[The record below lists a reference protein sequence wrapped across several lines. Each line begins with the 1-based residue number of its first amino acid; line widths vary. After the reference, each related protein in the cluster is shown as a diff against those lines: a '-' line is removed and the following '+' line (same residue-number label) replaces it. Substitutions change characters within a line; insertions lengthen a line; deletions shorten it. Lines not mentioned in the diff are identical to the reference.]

1 MQKKSNLSNKGSLM
15 VKKKQKKTLG
25 QILLEH
31 RYITQEQLDDALK
44 IKEENPEKFLG
55 QILIEMGIPQSII
68 NKALDSH
75 RKRKPIGQILI
86 EQNLINRK
94 QLQEALERQKISHKP
109 LGDTLISLGF
119 ITKDQYLTALS
130 KHFNM
135 PTRSLESFKISKS
148 LQKSIGEK
156 FALKN
161 KIIVL
166 ENSDNRIQLA
176 IARPTKEL
184 SDDLYRFLP
193 RSKTIQLF
201 LSRTDEIEQLLKTYY
216 SSQDSS
222 GSGKKSEMI
231 DTSNVQWETIE
242 EEEEDDSTSLDAD
255 AASGAVAVQYV
266 NEIILQAHRVG
277 SSDIHI
283 EPGMEKR
290 PTEVRMRIDGACR
303 NVMEIPAKDIK
314 AVISRIKIM
323 SGMNIAERRRPQ
335 DGKAKLKFQGKKIEL
350 RIATLPTVNGESAVI
365 RLLASGGALPLE
377 KLNFSTHNLE
387 RTKTLVTRPHGIY
400 LVVGPTGSGKT
411 TTLHGILDHI
421 NTADRKIWT
430 AEDPVEIT
438 QPGLQQVQV
447 NHKIGM
453 DFAAVMR
460 SFLRAD
466 PDVILIGEMRDF
478 ETANIAIEASLT
490 GHMVF
495 STLHTNSAPETVTRL
510 IDIGLD
516 PFNFADALRGI
527 LAQRLVR
534 TLCPDCKEKY
544 DADEKEYSEL
554 RRMYGKEYFDELKVD
569 KKHFQ
574 LHKPVGCPKCS
585 HTGYRGRTDI
595 HELLEGTDEVKHSI
609 AMKESVDNIRKN
621 GMEAG
626 MRTLQQD
633 GVIKILKGDTDLV
646 QLHRVTAES

>member
-1 MQKKSNLSNKGSLM
+1 M

-31 RYITQEQLDDALK
+31 RYITQEQLEEALRL
-44 IKEENPEKFLG
+44 KEKNPDKFLG

-166 ENSDNRIQLA
+166 ENSDSRIQLA

-193 RSKTIQLF
+193 RSKSIQLF
-201 LSRTDEIEQLLKTYY
+201 LARTDEIEMLLKNYY
-216 SSQDSS
+216 SSLESS
-222 GSGKKSEMI
+222 EGKNKAEMI
-231 DTSNVQWETIE
+231 DTSNVEWETIDE
-242 EEEEDDSTSLDAD
+242 VEDDDATSLDSD
-255 AASGAVAVQYV
+255 AAAGAVAVQYV
-266 NEIILQAHRVG
+266 NEIILQAHRIG

-290 PTEVRMRIDGACR
+290 PTAVRMRIDGACR

-377 KLNFSTHNLE
+377 KLNFSPHNLE
-387 RTKTLVTRPHGIY
+387 LTKQLVTKPHGIY

-438 QPGLQQVQV
+438 QSGLQQVQV

-460 SFLRAD
+460 AFLRAD
-466 PDVILIGEMRDF
+466 PDVILIGEMRDY
-478 ETANIAIEASLT
+478 ETANIGIEASLT

-495 STLHTNSAPETVTRL
+495 STLHTNSAPETITRL

-534 TLCPDCKEKY
+534 TLCSDCKEKIEGS
-544 DADEKEYSEL
+544 EKEFEEL
-554 RRMYGKEYFDELKVD
+554 RRLYGHDYFDELNLDLKNF
-569 KKHFQ
+569 H
-574 LHKPVGCPKCS
+574 LHRPVGCAKCS
-585 HTGYRGRTDI
+585 HTGYRGRTGI
-595 HELLEGTDEVKHSI
+595 HELLEGTDEVKKLI
-609 AMKESVDNIRKN
+609 AMKKSVEEIKKQAMKD
-621 GMEAG
+621 GL
-626 MRTLQQD
+626 RTLLQD
-633 GVIKILKGDTDLV
+633 GVTKILKGDTDLI

>member
-1 MQKKSNLSNKGSLM
+1 
-15 VKKKQKKTLG
+15 
-25 QILLEH
+25 
-31 RYITQEQLDDALK
+31 
-44 IKEENPEKFLG
+44 
-55 QILIEMGIPQSII
+55 MGIPQSII

-135 PTRSLESFKISKS
+135 PTRSLEAFKISKS

-166 ENSDNRIQLA
+166 ENTDNRIQLA

-216 SSQDSS
+216 SKDQA

-231 DTSNVQWETIE
+231 DTSNVEWETIE

-365 RLLASGGALPLE
+365 RLLASGGALPLK
-377 KLNFSTHNLE
+377 KLNFSANNLE
-387 RTKTLVTRPHGIY
+387 RTQELVTRPHGVY

-421 NTADRKIWT
+421 NTSDRKIWT

-478 ETANIAIEASLT
+478 ETANIAVEASLT

-544 DADEKEYSEL
+544 DANEKEFLEL
-554 RRMYGKEYFDELKVD
+554 KRLYGEQYFDELNID
-569 KKHFQ
+569 KNNFQ
-574 LHKPVGCPKCS
+574 LHKPVGCAKCS
-585 HTGYRGRTDI
+585 HTGYRGRTGI

-609 AMKESVDNIRKN
+609 AMKKSVEEIRKA
-621 GMEAG
+621 GLKAG

-633 GVIKILKGDTDLV
+633 GVAKIIKGDTDLV

>member
-1 MQKKSNLSNKGSLM
+1 MSNKGNLM
-15 VKKKQKKTLG
+15 VKMKQKKTLG

-31 RYITQEQLDDALK
+31 RYITQEQLEEALR
-44 IKEENPEKFLG
+44 IKDENPEKFLG

-86 EQNLINRK
+86 EQSLINRK

-119 ITKDQYLTALS
+119 ITKDQYLIALS

-166 ENSDNRIQLA
+166 ENTDNRIQLA

-201 LSRTDEIEQLLKTYY
+201 LSRTDEIEQLLKSYY
-216 SSQDSS
+216 SSQDTSS
-222 GSGKKSEMI
+222 SGKKSEII
-231 DTSNVQWETIE
+231 DTSNVEWETI
-242 EEEEDDSTSLDAD
+242 EEEEDDSTSLETD
-255 AASGAVAVQYV
+255 AASGAIAVQYV

-283 EPGMEKR
+283 EPGMDKR
-290 PTEVRMRIDGACR
+290 PTEVRMRIDGSCR

-323 SGMNIAERRRPQ
+323 SGMNIAERRRSQ

-377 KLNFSTHNLE
+377 KLNFSAHNLE
-387 RTKTLVTRPHGIY
+387 QTKKLITRPHGIY

-421 NTADRKIWT
+421 NTSDRKIWT

-438 QPGLQQVQV
+438 QRGLQQVQV

-527 LAQRLVR
+527 LAQRLIR
-534 TLCPDCKEKY
+534 TLCSDCKEAY
-544 DADEKEYSEL
+544 DADKKEIFEL
-554 RRMYGKEYFDELKVD
+554 KRMYGEAYFDELNVD
-569 KKHFQ
+569 EHKLQ
-574 LHKPVGCPKCS
+574 LYKPVGCPKCS
-585 HTGYRGRTDI
+585 HTGYRGRTGM

-609 AMKESVDNIRKN
+609 AMKESVENIRKK
-621 GMEAG
+621 GMDAG

-633 GVIKILKGDTDLV
+633 GVAKILKGDTDLF
-646 QLHRVTAES
+646 QLHRITAEN

>member
-1 MQKKSNLSNKGSLM
+1 M

-31 RYITQEQLDDALK
+31 RYITKEQLDEALR
-44 IKEENPEKFLG
+44 IKEKNPDKFLG
-55 QILIEMGIPQSII
+55 QILIDMGIPQSII

-109 LGDTLISLGF
+109 LGDTLISLAF
-119 ITKDQYLTALS
+119 ITKDQYLIALS

-135 PTRSLESFKISKS
+135 PTRSLEAFNISKS

-166 ENSDNRIQLA
+166 ENSDSRIQLA

-201 LSRTDEIEQLLKTYY
+201 LARTDEIEMLLKTYY
-216 SSQDSS
+216 SMQDQTPT
-222 GSGKKSEMI
+222 GKNNEVI
-231 DTSNVQWETIE
+231 DTSNVEWETIDE
-242 EEEEDDSTSLDAD
+242 VEDDDSTSLDAD
-255 AASGAVAVQYV
+255 AAAGAVAVQYV
-266 NEIILQAHRVG
+266 NEVILQAHRIG

-290 PTEVRMRIDGACR
+290 PAEVRMRIDGVCR
-303 NVMEIPAKDIK
+303 NVMEIPAKDVK

-377 KLNFSTHNLE
+377 KLNFSPHNLE
-387 RTKTLVTRPHGIY
+387 LTKNLVTRPHGIY

-421 NTADRKIWT
+421 NTPDRKIWT

-460 SFLRAD
+460 AFLRAD

-478 ETANIAIEASLT
+478 ETANIGIEASLT

-495 STLHTNSAPETVTRL
+495 STLHTNSAPETITRL
-510 IDIGLD
+510 MDIGLD

-534 TLCPDCKEKY
+534 TLCSNCKEKY
-544 DADEKEYSEL
+544 DATEKEFQEL
-554 RRMYGKEYFDELKVD
+554 KRLYGPQYFDELNLDNKN
-569 KKHFQ
+569 FQ
-574 LHKPVGCPKCS
+574 LHKPKGCAKCS
-585 HTGYRGRTDI
+585 HTGYRGRTGI
-595 HELLEGTDEVKHSI
+595 HELLEGTDDVKQCI
-609 AMKESVDNIRKN
+609 AMKKSVDEIRTQ
-621 GMEAG
+621 GMKDG
-626 MRTLQQD
+626 MRTLLQD
-633 GVIKILKGDTDLV
+633 GVRKILQGDTDLV

>member
-1 MQKKSNLSNKGSLM
+1 M

-31 RYITQEQLDDALK
+31 RYITREQLDEALR
-44 IKEENPEKFLG
+44 IKEKNPDKFLG
-55 QILIEMGIPQSII
+55 QILIDMGIPQSII

-135 PTRSLESFKISKS
+135 PTRSLEAFNISKS

-166 ENSDNRIQLA
+166 ENSDSRIQLA

-193 RSKTIQLF
+193 RSKSIQLF
-201 LSRTDEIEQLLKTYY
+201 LARTDEIERLLKSYY
-216 SSQDSS
+216 SMQDQTPA
-222 GSGKKSEMI
+222 GKNNSDVI
-231 DTSNVQWETIE
+231 DTSNVEWETIDE
-242 EEEEDDSTSLDAD
+242 VEDDDTTSLDAD
-255 AASGAVAVQYV
+255 AAAGAVAVQYV
-266 NEIILQAHRVG
+266 NEIILQAHKIG

-283 EPGMEKR
+283 EPGMEKK
-290 PTEVRMRIDGACR
+290 PAEVRMRIDGACR
-303 NVMEIPAKDIK
+303 NVMEIPAKDVK
-314 AVISRIKIM
+314 AVVSRIKIM

-377 KLNFSTHNLE
+377 KLNFSPNNLE
-387 RTKTLVTRPHGIY
+387 RTKALVTKPHGIY

-460 SFLRAD
+460 AFLRAD

-478 ETANIAIEASLT
+478 ETANIGVEASLT

-495 STLHTNSAPETVTRL
+495 STLHTNSAPETITRL

-544 DADEKEYSEL
+544 QATEKEYQEL
-554 RRMYGKEYFDELKVD
+554 KRLYDPKYFDELNLN
-569 KKHFQ
+569 KKKLQ
-574 LHKPVGCPKCS
+574 LFKPKGCARCS
-585 HTGYRGRTDI
+585 HTGYRGRTGI
-595 HELLEGTDEVKHSI
+595 HELLEGTDDVKHCI
-609 AMKESVDNIRKN
+609 ASKKSVEEIRIQGMKD
-621 GMEAG
+621 G
-626 MRTLQQD
+626 MRTLLQD
-633 GVIKILKGDTDLV
+633 GVRKIIQGDTDLI

>member
-1 MQKKSNLSNKGSLM
+1 M
-15 VKKKQKKTLG
+15 VKKKQKQTLG

-31 RYITQEQLDDALK
+31 RYITQDQLDDALK
-44 IKEENPEKFLG
+44 IKEEHPEKFLG

-119 ITKDQYLTALS
+119 ITKDQYLIALS

-135 PTRSLESFKISKS
+135 PTKSLETFKISKS

-201 LSRTDEIEQLLKTYY
+201 LARTDEIEQLLKTYY
-216 SSQDSS
+216 SSQDS
-222 GSGKKSEMI
+222 GAGKKSEMI

-242 EEEEDDSTSLDAD
+242 EEEEDDSTSLDSD
-255 AASGAVAVQYV
+255 ASGAAVQYV
-266 NEIILQAHRVG
+266 NEIILQAHKVG

-377 KLNFSTHNLE
+377 KLNFSAHNFEL
-387 RTKTLVTRPHGIY
+387 TKSLVTRPHGIY

-411 TTLHGILDHI
+411 TTLHGILDYI

-478 ETANIAIEASLT
+478 ETANIAVEASLT

-495 STLHTNSAPETVTRL
+495 STLHTNSAPETITRL

-534 TLCPDCKEKY
+534 TLCSSCKEKY
-544 DADEKEYSEL
+544 DADEKEIDEL
-554 RRMYGKEYFDELKVD
+554 RRMYGEEYFDELKID
-569 KKHFQ
+569 KNNCQ

-585 HTGYRGRTDI
+585 HTGYRGRTGI
-595 HELLEGTDEVKHSI
+595 HELLEGTEEVKHSI
-609 AMKESVDNIRKN
+609 AMKESVEKIRKN
-621 GMEAG
+621 GMNAG

-633 GVIKILKGDTDLV
+633 GVAKILKGDTDLI
-646 QLHRVTAES
+646 QLRRVTAES

>member
-1 MQKKSNLSNKGSLM
+1 M

-31 RYITQEQLDDALK
+31 RYITQEQLDEALRL
-44 IKEENPEKFLG
+44 KEKSPDKFLG
-55 QILIEMGIPQSII
+55 QILIDMGIPQSII

-94 QLQEALERQKISHKP
+94 QLQEALERQKITHKT

-166 ENSDNRIQLA
+166 ENSDARIQLA

-193 RSKTIQLF
+193 RSKSIQLF
-201 LSRTDEIEQLLKTYY
+201 LARTDEIEMLLKTYY
-216 SSQDSS
+216 SSQDQITA
-222 GSGKKSEMI
+222 GKNKAEII
-231 DTSNVQWETIE
+231 DTSNVEWETIDE
-242 EEEEDDSTSLDAD
+242 VEEDDDTTSLDSD
-255 AASGAVAVQYV
+255 AAAGAVAVQYV
-266 NEIILQAHRVG
+266 NEIILQAHRIG

-290 PTEVRMRIDGACR
+290 PTAVRMRIDGACK

-323 SGMNIAERRRPQ
+323 SGMNIAERRKPQ

-365 RLLASGGALPLE
+365 RLLASGGALPLK
-377 KLNFSTHNLE
+377 KLNFSPNNLE
-387 RTKTLVTRPHGIY
+387 KTKSLVTKPHGIY

-438 QPGLQQVQV
+438 QSGLQQVQV

-460 SFLRAD
+460 AFLRAD

-478 ETANIAIEASLT
+478 ETANIGIEASLT

-495 STLHTNSAPETVTRL
+495 STLHTNSAPETITRL

-534 TLCPDCKEKY
+534 TLCSDCKEKY
-544 DADEKEYSEL
+544 KASEKEFDEI
-554 RRMYGKEYFDELKVD
+554 RRLYGIDYFDELNLDVNE
-569 KKHFQ
+569 FY
-574 LHKPVGCPKCS
+574 LYKPVGCVKCS
-585 HTGYRGRTDI
+585 HTGYRGRTGI
-595 HELLEGTDEVKHSI
+595 HELLEGTDDVKKLI
-609 AMKESVDNIRKN
+609 AMKNSVEEIKKQAMKD
-621 GMEAG
+621 G
-626 MRTLQQD
+626 MRTLLQD
-633 GVIKILKGDTDLV
+633 GVTKILKGDTDLI
-646 QLHRVTAES
+646 QLHRVTAEN

>member
-1 MQKKSNLSNKGSLM
+1 M

-31 RYITQEQLDDALK
+31 RYITQEQLDEALRL
-44 IKEENPEKFLG
+44 KEKSPDKFLG
-55 QILIEMGIPQSII
+55 QILIDMGIPQSII

-94 QLQEALERQKISHKP
+94 QLQEALERQKITHKP

-166 ENSDNRIQLA
+166 ENSDARIQLA

-193 RSKTIQLF
+193 RSKSIQLF
-201 LSRTDEIEQLLKTYY
+201 LARTDEIEMLLKTYY
-216 SSQDSS
+216 SSQDQITA
-222 GSGKKSEMI
+222 GKNKAEII
-231 DTSNVQWETIE
+231 DTSNVEWETIDE
-242 EEEEDDSTSLDAD
+242 VEEDDDTTSLDSD
-255 AASGAVAVQYV
+255 AAAGAVAVQYV
-266 NEIILQAHRVG
+266 NEIILQAHRIG

-290 PTEVRMRIDGACR
+290 PTAVRMRIDGACK

-323 SGMNIAERRRPQ
+323 SGMNIAERRKPQ

-365 RLLASGGALPLE
+365 RLLASGGALPLK
-377 KLNFSTHNLE
+377 KLNFSPNNLE
-387 RTKTLVTRPHGIY
+387 KTKSLVTKPHGIY

-438 QPGLQQVQV
+438 QSGLQQVQV

-460 SFLRAD
+460 AFLRAD

-478 ETANIAIEASLT
+478 ETANIGIEASLT

-495 STLHTNSAPETVTRL
+495 STLHTNSAPETITRL

-534 TLCPDCKEKY
+534 TLCSDCKEKY
-544 DADEKEYSEL
+544 KASEKEFDEI
-554 RRMYGKEYFDELKVD
+554 RRLYGIDYFDELNLDVNE
-569 KKHFQ
+569 FY
-574 LHKPVGCPKCS
+574 LYKPVGCVKCS
-585 HTGYRGRTDI
+585 HTGYRGRTGI
-595 HELLEGTDEVKHSI
+595 HELLEGTDDVKKLI
-609 AMKESVDNIRKN
+609 AMKNSVEEIKKQAMKD
-621 GMEAG
+621 G
-626 MRTLQQD
+626 MRTLLQD
-633 GVIKILKGDTDLV
+633 GVTKILKGDTDLI
-646 QLHRVTAES
+646 QLHRVTAEN

>member
-1 MQKKSNLSNKGSLM
+1 M

-44 IKEENPEKFLG
+44 VKEQNPDTFLG
-55 QILIEMGIPQSII
+55 QILIDMGIPQSII
-68 NKALDSH
+68 NKALDSY

-119 ITKDQYLTALS
+119 ITKDQYLHALS

-166 ENSDNRIQLA
+166 EHTDNRIQLA

-201 LSRTDEIEQLLKTYY
+201 LARTDEIEQLLKTYY
-216 SSQDSS
+216 SSQDQT
-222 GSGKKSEMI
+222 GTGKKSEMI
-231 DTSNVQWETIE
+231 DTSNVEWETIDE
-242 EEEEDDSTSLDAD
+242 AEDEDDSTSLDAD
-255 AASGAVAVQYV
+255 AASGAIAVQYV

-290 PTEVRMRIDGACR
+290 PTAVRMRIDGACR

-377 KLNFSTHNLE
+377 KLNFSKHNLE
-387 RTKTLVTRPHGIY
+387 RSQELITRPHGIY

-534 TLCPDCKEKY
+534 TLCSACKETY
-544 DADEKEYSEL
+544 HADKKEVE
-554 RRMYGKEYFDELKVD
+554 ELKRLYGEKYFGELNVD
-569 KKHFQ
+569 ERKLK
-574 LHKPVGCPKCS
+574 LYKPVGCEKCS
-585 HTGYRGRTDI
+585 HTGYRGRTGI

-609 AMKESVDNIRKN
+609 AMKKSVEEIRDK

-626 MRTLQQD
+626 MRTLLQD
-633 GVIKILKGDTDLV
+633 GVTKILKGDFDLV